1 MSAYTTIF
9 TIKSELGISDNSQD
23 VRLQAL
29 IVQASGLIDGY
40 CGRAFMRGAHIEKI
54 KGYGAGSC
62 LSIKNTPI
70 ISITSIALDDEIIDA
85 SNYAI
90 ESEDAGL
97 ISGDFVDT
105 APVCYSITGMTH
117 MAGRQ
122 QRRYNVAY
130 IGGYLL
136 PDDANRNLP
145 YEIERACIDLV
156 RGGYYAQGRDV
167 SIKSESTDGVG
178 SITYAGNAVMGVEN
192 VRGLLA
198 SHRAGGLL

>member
-9 TIKSELGISDNSQD
+9 TVKSELAISDNSQD

-40 CGRAFMRGAHIEKI
+40 CGRAFARSTHIEKV
-54 KGYGAGSC
+54 KGYGAGSL
-62 LSIKNTPI
+62 LSVKNTPI
-70 ISITSIALDDEIIDA
+70 ISITSIALDNDVIDA
-85 SNYAI
+85 AGYAI
-90 ESEDAGL
+90 ENEQAGL
-97 ISGDFVDT
+97 IRGDFVDT
-105 APVCYSITGMTH
+105 APVRYSMGLEH

-130 IGGYLL
+130 VGGYLL

-145 YEIERACIDLV
+145 YEIERACIELV

-167 SIKSESTDGVG
+167 GIKSESTDGVG
-178 SITYAGNAVMGVEN
+178 STTYGGNAAMGIDS